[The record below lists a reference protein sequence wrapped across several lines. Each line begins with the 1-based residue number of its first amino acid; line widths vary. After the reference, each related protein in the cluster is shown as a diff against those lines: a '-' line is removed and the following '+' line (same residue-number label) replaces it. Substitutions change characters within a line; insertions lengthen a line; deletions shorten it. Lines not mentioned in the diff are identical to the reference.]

1 MNILPKPLLLLCALI
16 GLGLLSSGCQTS
28 APRITA
34 VEYKGAPLPSI
45 LGLQQEFLSQPDL
58 MTRYLR
64 LSELEAQAL
73 ALAADEPL
81 RLGSVGSA
89 ILEIYPASYTGHF
102 VLEKFY
108 RDLESSE
115 AQQLHAAWLRHIRET
130 TIGDADGST
139 DAPYKVMSIND
150 ARTFLAMQGLRETGA
165 LYQSNAETALG
176 LTMLARENAQA
187 PLRTQQFDLT
197 SILQPLTADLAGAQT
212 VQPNNPWPLLR
223 ELASSRNSAAQAS
236 IGTFLAKQRR
246 FEAAL
251 GWLEVA
257 ARPGNLFANSLLARI
272 YWFKAG
278 TAQKQEQQQSATDS
292 DDAQPTAEEF
302 KQMALENHLQAVAL
316 GSADSMY
323 SLGRLYI
330 EEFFGPGNNAEGITL
345 LEQAGRLGKA
355 EALLYLGHQF
365 RTGQRLE
372 ANPTAAKDYLEQA
385 AALQNPTAII
395 SYARYL
401 TTATGQENISAHERL
416 MPWLLE
422 LADTDHAE
430 AMVVLGNL
438 SARGIAVPKS
448 SRRALKWYKKAVRN
462 AGSHHHGAAEII
474 NEVSW
479 TLATTPINSLRD
491 SRYART
497 IMDKL
502 MAADEAARDRPEY
515 LDTWATTY
523 AANGDF
529 VTAIDKQ
536 QQAIS
541 KAEEQQRD
549 DVLEILRMHLSKFKA
564 GDRIVDQVP

>member
-150 ARTFLAMQGLRETGA
+150 ARTFLAMQGLREAGA

-197 SILQPLTADLAGAQT
+197 PILQPLTADLAGAQT
-212 VQPNNPWPLLR
+212 IQPNNPWPLLR

-251 GWLEVA
+251 GWLEIA

-272 YWFKAG
+272 YWFRAG
-278 TAQKQEQQQSATDS
+278 TAQKQEQQQSPTDS

-479 TLATTPINSLRD
+479 TLATTPINSLRTVAMREPLWT
-491 SRYART
+491 S
-497 IMDKL
+497 
-502 MAADEAARDRPEY
+502 
-515 LDTWATTY
+515 
-523 AANGDF
+523 
-529 VTAIDKQ
+529 
-536 QQAIS
+536 
-541 KAEEQQRD
+541 
-549 DVLEILRMHLSKFKA
+549 
-564 GDRIVDQVP
+564 

>member
-165 LYQSNAETALG
+165 LYHSNAETALG

-212 VQPNNPWPLLR
+212 IQPNNPWPLLR

-272 YWFKAG
+272 YWFRAG
-278 TAQKQEQQQSATDS
+278 TAQKQEQQQSPTDS

>member
-1 MNILPKPLLLLCALI
+1 MDILPKPLLLLCALI

-139 DAPYKVMSIND
+139 EAPYKVMSIND

-272 YWFKAG
+272 YWFRAG
-278 TAQKQEQQQSATDS
+278 TAQKQEQQQSSTDS